1 MTKRKNKRIGKKL
14 IIMVEKTVVDK
25 KPDYLIGFQK
35 RTVHQLNTEESNLNS
50 FTNLIEGFRMDEFTK
65 HAQHNK

>member
-14 IIMVEKTVVDK
+14 IIMVEETVVNK

-35 RTVHQLNTEESNLNS
+35 LTLH
-50 FTNLIEGFRMDEFTK
+50 
-65 HAQHNK
+65 